1 VVEPIQRKAR
11 RAEHV
16 YQRMRDDIFAVRL
29 SPGQRL
35 KFTDLCATYDTSVGV
50 AREVLVRLAAEHL
63 VVARDQQG
71 YIVVELSESDLL
83 DLTQARLLIE
93 PLVLRESVL
102 HGDADWETGVVAA
115 HYRLTRIEVPEDM
128 VALRWR
134 SGARR
139 TKLFTG
145 PSRRRAQAYGCKR
158 PLRRCGQRPNCT
170 TADGGMRCDPLRTGM
185 YAANTLKSLTP
196 RWLTTPTRRQQ
207 HYANTSVAPP
217 TSCWLS
223 CPQPKDT
230 ACRDLTNTWRRIASR
245 CSDAELPRG
254 RRSGAKFRTAE
265 DQVIP
270 P

>member
-128 VALRWR
+128 GSAAMEEWSKAHEAFHWAISAACPSLRLQTTVAALRAEAELHHRRWGDALR
-134 SGARR
+134 PTQDRDVCGEHTKITDAALAHDADAAAAALREHISG
-139 TKLFTG
+139 
-145 PSRRRAQAYGCKR
+145 
-158 PLRRCGQRPNCT
+158 
-170 TADGGMRCDPLRTGM
+170 TADVLL
-185 YAANTLKSLTP
+185 A
-196 RWLTTPTRRQQ
+196 Q
-207 HYANTSVAPP
+207 
-217 TSCWLS
+217 
-223 CPQPKDT
+223 
-230 ACRDLTNTWRRIASR
+230 
-245 CSDAELPRG
+245 LPSAQRH
-254 RRSGAKFRTAE
+254 R
-265 DQVIP
+265 VP
-270 P
+270 